1 MSITEPSQLAALLAE
16 LSGVL
21 VGFGLLFGVL
31 MGVGFYGV
39 KGLLTLVRD
48 LGHWVHRR
56 FESRRASA

>member
-31 MGVGFYGV
+31 MALGFYGV
-39 KGLLTLVRD
+39 RGALALTVRA
-48 LGHWVHRR
+48 GHWFHRYL
-56 FESRRASA
+56 EARRAAA